1 MGTENEMG
9 EEMERCM
16 SSGGEVK
23 RKEGGTWVVR
33 KNVVSGW
40 WGKKKRERENIQRNR
55 GRGRRKMRKISILE
69 VVKKNK

>member
-1 MGTENEMG
+1 
-9 EEMERCM
+9 M

-40 WGKKKRERENIQRNR
+40 WGKKKKKKKREGENIQRNR
-55 GRGRRKMRKISILE
+55 ERGRRKMRKIGILE
-69 VVKKNK
+69 VVKKINK